1 MATHATHSLYAEG
14 TVKSNILFLPLS
26 IVYIVG
32 YTFFG
37 QELLGKAQAVVVVPV
52 VGVVVIAVSHAA
64 VPRIVVPTTT
74 PKNAVRASVPLGL

>member
-1 MATHATHSLYAEG
+1 MPRIRCTLKKG

-26 IVYIVG
+26 IVYVVG
-32 YTFFG
+32 YIFFG

-64 VPRIVVPTTT
+64 VPRIVVQTTT
-74 PKNAVRASVPLGL
+74 PKNAVRASSYGCSL